1 MKILIDYNLF
11 DIRKKYSRGIIC
23 SILTLSKS
31 NHQIFI
37 DDIDSIDRCILQMF
51 KNENVKLLKN
61 NKTEFELTFYLKG
74 KQVLVDSH
82 DGSQKFYSTIS
93 QAVQSVIYKNR
104 VAVIT
109 RNTKETQIA
118 VKINLDGKGK
128 SKINTGIGFFDHMLE
143 QISRHGNIDL
153 NLKVKGDL
161 HVDEHHTVEDTG
173 IALGEAIK
181 SALGNKIG
189 IKRYGFMLP
198 MDESF
203 AKCAIDLGGRV
214 YLNFKCKFDREKV
227 GDFPTELCRE
237 FFKGIS
243 MGLNANILLEAKG
256 ENDHHKI
263 EAMFKAFAKSLN
275 EACRFDERAAGTLPT
290 TKGII

>member
-1 MKILIDYNLF
+1 ML
-11 DIRKKYSRGIIC
+11 
-23 SILTLSKS
+23 
-31 NHQIFI
+31 
-37 DDIDSIDRCILQMF
+37 
-51 KNENVKLLKN
+51 KNENVRLQKN
-61 NKTEFELTFYLKG
+61 NKTEFDITFYLKG
-74 KQVLVDSH
+74 NKVLVESH
-82 DGSQKFYSTIS
+82 QEAQKYYPSIS
-93 QAVQSVIYKNR
+93 DAVQTLLYKNR
-104 VAVIT
+104 IAVVT
-109 RNTKETQIA
+109 RNTKETQIS

-128 SKINTGIGFFDHMLE
+128 SKISTGIGFFDHMIE

-153 NLKVKGDL
+153 DLKVKGDL

-173 IALGEAIK
+173 IAIGEAIRK
-181 SALGNKIG
+181 ALGDKIG

-227 GDFPTELCRE
+227 GEFPTELCRE
-237 FFKGIS
+237 FFKGMS
-243 MGLNANILLEAKG
+243 MGLNANILVEAKG

>member
-11 DIRKKYSRGIIC
+11 DIKKKYSRGIIC
-23 SILTLSKS
+23 SILMLSK
-31 NHQIFI
+31 NKHEIFI
-37 DDIDSIDRCILQMF
+37 DDIDSIDICLLQML
-51 KNENVKLLKN
+51 KNENVRLQKN
-61 NKTEFELTFYLKG
+61 NKTEFDITFYLKG
-74 KQVLVDSH
+74 NKVLVESH
-82 DGSQKFYSTIS
+82 QEAQKYYPSIS
-93 QAVQSVIYKNR
+93 DAVQTLLYKNR
-104 VAVIT
+104 IAVVT
-109 RNTKETQIA
+109 RNTKETQIS

-128 SKINTGIGFFDHMLE
+128 SKIFTGIGFFDHMIE

-153 NLKVKGDL
+153 DLKVKGDL

-173 IALGEAIK
+173 IAIGEAIRK
-181 SALGNKIG
+181 ALGDKIG

-203 AKCAIDLGGRV
+203 AKCAVDLGGRV

-227 GDFPTELCRE
+227 GEFPTELCRE
-237 FFKGIS
+237 FFKGMS
-243 MGLNANILLEAKG
+243 MGLNANILVEAKG